1 MKVFW
6 VWAKTQSG
14 SNIGRY
20 RIEIDTDDSECTLEL
35 LGKDDILTIEK
46 EDLK

>member
-14 SNIGRY
+14 SALGRY
-20 RIEIDTDDSECTLEL
+20 RIEIDTDDS
-35 LGKDDILTIEK
+35 LGKDDVLTIEEEEEEK
-46 EDLK
+46 S